1 MNSTVEQPAAAR
13 GSEPSFASRL
23 PSLTGLRW
31 VAAFLVFGFH
41 LHVEQIYRDGRAAD
55 LLRFLFAP
63 GPAGVSFFFI
73 LSGFVLA
80 WSARANDTTQA
91 FWRRRAAKLLPNHL
105 ATWAIVLAALLVL
118 SHGVTGAEAG
128 LNASLLQAWIPD
140 ESIYFGI
147 NTPSWSLSVEAFFY
161 ALFPFLWLR
170 LSKACTRTLASTTI
184 AMLGLIW
191 LVPTLGLLMSNDLGY
206 WFVWIFPV
214 ARLPEFVLGIC
225 AARLVAEGK
234 WPRVGMWP
242 ASALVLAMYLAA
254 PHVGRFGFV
263 AMTAL
268 PLVLLIAATAT
279 RDIVGAP
286 SVWRRKTLVVLGTWS
301 FAFYLVHQI
310 IIRFGAGSHQSP
322 LAGTLLAMGLLAAAI
337 GSAAALYRFIES
349 PAMRRFSKA
358 RPARVRPPLE
368 PQGAESV

>member
-1 MNSTVEQPAAAR
+1 VHDQPSGAVVPRSEKSYAAQ
-13 GSEPSFASRL
+13 L

-55 LLRFLFAP
+55 LLSFFFAP
-63 GPAGVSFFFI
+63 GPVGVSFFFI

-80 WSARANDTTQA
+80 WSARANDTTRA

-105 ATWAIVLAALLVL
+105 VTWAIVLAALLVL
-118 SHGVTGAEAG
+118 SRGVTGAEAG
-128 LNASLLQAWIPD
+128 LNASLLQAWVPD

-147 NTPSWSLSVEAFFY
+147 NTPSWSLSCEAFFY
-161 ALFPFLWLR
+161 ALFPLLWLR
-170 LSKACTRTLASTTI
+170 LSKAGTRTLTMTAA
-184 AMLGLIW
+184 AMLVLIW
-191 LVPTLGLLMSNDLGY
+191 LVPTLGLLMSNDMGY

-234 WPRVGMWP
+234 RPRVGMWQ
-242 ASALVLAMYLAA
+242 ASLLVLAMYVAA
-254 PHVGRFGFV
+254 PHLGRFGFV
-263 AMTAL
+263 AVTAL

-286 SVWRRKTLVVLGTWS
+286 SVWRAKTLVVLGGWS
-301 FAFYLVHQI
+301 YAFYLVHQI
-310 IIRFGAGSHQSP
+310 VIRFGAGTHQSP
-322 LAGTLLAMGLLAAAI
+322 LVGTLWAVALLAAAI
-337 GSAAALYRFIES
+337 GSAAALHRFVEA

-358 RPARVRPPLE
+358 RPARPRIPLE
-368 PQGAESV
+368 PRGAEST